1 MNKLLVLLLVAAIG
15 YLHNAN
21 CDTNFVFSTD
31 TSSNIKSISMPALGR
46 SFNLGDLYNRKRDVI
61 IQRPKLWTHEET
73 QQYSQTK
80 THGTDFEVSSSESV
94 DDKMTKMDIS
104 ASLKT
109 SFMSGMVEVSGSAA
123 YLRDK
128 KRKNNQARVSL
139 KYSSTVYKRTLLPEL
154 FTRVS

>member
-94 DDKMTKMDIS
+94 EDKMAKMDIS
-104 ASLKT
+104 TSLKA
-109 SFMSGMVEVSGSAA
+109 SFME
-123 YLRDK
+123 
-128 KRKNNQARVSL
+128 
-139 KYSSTVYKRTLLPEL
+139 
-154 FTRVS
+154 